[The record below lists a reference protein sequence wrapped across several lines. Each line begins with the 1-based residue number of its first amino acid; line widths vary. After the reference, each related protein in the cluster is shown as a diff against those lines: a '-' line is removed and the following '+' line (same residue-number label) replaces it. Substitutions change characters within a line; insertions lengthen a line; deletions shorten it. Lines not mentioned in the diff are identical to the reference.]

1 MLIDALAS
9 PEKSTIVRLS
19 NAPYPHELEKNVAL
33 RDGAQLRIRAI
44 RPADEPRL
52 EALFERLTPQTIYQ
66 RFFTWY
72 RRLPAA
78 WYREFANVDYR
89 ARLALVAEDVTADG
103 VRLRGI
109 AQWEPGDAPA
119 TAEIAVLVEDD
130 WQSRGLGTIL
140 LTELFA
146 AARGRG
152 VDRFCAD
159 VLAEN
164 ERMLRLLR
172 RLTEIRASTTEHG
185 VVHLCLVPRA
195 SAA

>member
-1 MLIDALAS
+1 MLIDAIAT
-9 PEKSTIVRLS
+9 PGKSTIVRLS
-19 NAPYPHELEKNVAL
+19 NAPYPRELEKNVAL
-33 RDGAQLRIRAI
+33 RDGAQLRIRPI

-52 EALFERLTPQTIYQ
+52 EALFERLSPQTIYQ

-119 TAEIAVLVEDD
+119 TAEIAVLVEDG
-130 WQSRGLGTIL
+130 WQSRGLGTML

-146 AARGRG
+146 AARGRS
-152 VDRFCAD
+152 VNRFCAD

-185 VVHLCLVPRA
+185 VVHLCLVPRS